1 MKPENFLDNF
11 EVLAEA
17 PNGVKKLR
25 EMILELA
32 VRGKLVA
39 QDKKD
44 EPASKFLQKIEV
56 EKEKLIK
63 DKKIKPTNMLFPPPP
78 LEVLYELP
86 IGWKWTRLGTI
97 CTKLVDGSHN
107 PPPDIGSGIP
117 MLSSQN
123 VLNNYINFY
132 VSRYVSED
140 DYKKEFARTP
150 IEVGDVF
157 LTIVGTIGR
166 SAVVPPSIPRCAIQ
180 RSIALLRSGIFPYYL
195 SIYLRS
201 PIAHEY
207 FDKYGKGT
215 AQKGIYLNKISL
227 LDVPIPPLVEQRHI
241 VAKVDQLMSICDEL
255 EARQQK
261 KRESRARINSAALDR
276 MLTARA
282 PGEFADGWRR
292 ISDNFEVLYDTPE
305 NVGAL
310 RQAILQLAVMGK
322 LVEQDERDE
331 SASSLLEK
339 IKAEKERLIKEK
351 KIKKDEPLPSLIE
364 SNIPHQLPS
373 SWKWISLGELID
385 YNSGQKVSPGEIPED
400 AWLLDL
406 EDIEKD
412 TSKIIQRLTA
422 KERESKSTKASFGK
436 GDVLYGKLRPYLNK
450 VVVADSD
457 GFCTTE
463 IVPLRIYYGISPKY
477 LMYALKRPDFLSY
490 VNSKTYGVK
499 MPRLGTNDARS
510 APFPLPPL
518 AEQHRIVARVD
529 QLMSLCDKLEVGLL
543 RSQAD
548 SEKLME
554 AVVGRMLAGGGS
566 EK

>member
-1 MKPENFLDNF
+1 MKLETFFENF

-25 EMILELA
+25 ELILQLA

-39 QDKKD
+39 QNEKN
-44 EPASKFLQKIEV
+44 EPANNLLKRIKAK
-56 EKEKLIK
+56 KEQLIK
-63 DKKIKPTNMLFPPPP
+63 ENKIKNIDALTPINKTEVPYILPEGWDWTHIGDLILSITGGGTPSKNNPQFWNGNIPWASVKDLGKCKYLETTIDFITEKGIQNSSTNLIPKGR
-78 LEVLYELP
+78 
-86 IGWKWTRLGTI
+86 III
-97 CTKLVDGSHN
+97 CTRMGLGK
-107 PPPDIGSGIP
+107 
-117 MLSSQN
+117 
-123 VLNNYINFY
+123 
-132 VSRYVSED
+132 
-140 DYKKEFARTP
+140 
-150 IEVGDVF
+150 
-157 LTIVGTIGR
+157 
-166 SAVVPPSIPRCAIQ
+166 
-180 RSIALLRSGIFPYYL
+180 IA
-195 SIYLRS
+195 
-201 PIAHEY
+201 
-207 FDKYGKGT
+207 
-215 AQKGIYLNKISL
+215 LNKIDVAINQDLKAIELPEEFNENYFYNFYITQNIKGSGMTVSGIRQTEL
-227 LDVPIPPLVEQRHI
+227 LNMLVPVPPLAEQHRI
-241 VAKVDQLMSICDEL
+241 VAKVDQLMSLCDEL

-261 KRESRARINSAALDR
+261 KRESRAYLNSAALDR
-276 MLTARA
+276 LLAARV
-282 PGEFADGWRR
+282 PGEFAEGWRR
-292 ISDNFEVLYDTPE
+292 ISDNFDLLYDAPE
-305 NVGAL
+305 NVSAL

-322 LVEQDERDE
+322 LMAQDEKDE
-331 SASSLLEK
+331 PATVLMGK

-351 KIKKDEPLPSLIE
+351 KIKKDETLPPLTE
-364 SNIPHQLPS
+364 SDVPHKLPS
-373 SWKWISLGELID
+373 SWQWISLGEVID
-385 YNSGQKVSPGEIPED
+385 YNSAQKVSPGEIPKD

-422 KERESKSTKASFGK
+422 KERESKSTKAKFRK

-477 LMYALKRPDFLSY
+477 LMYALKRQDFLSY

-529 QLMSLCDKLEVGLL
+529 QLMSLCDELEAGLAH
-543 RSQAD
+543 SQAD

-554 AVVGRMLAGGGS
+554 AVVGRMLAG
-566 EK
+566 